1 MEWGCIFLNLI
12 TISPGHYLPG
22 TGFHDLIDEVTEA
35 RKVVNR
41 VVQLLRVA
49 SVGVIQVVD
58 NNSTSSSQNL
68 EYIITH
74 HNKTSRKLDVSIHFN
89 ATSGRHDTGIGTEV
103 LYQNDKMRSFANK
116 VGQSIS
122 NASGLRNRGGKK
134 RINLPFLYNT
144 DQPAIIIEVCF
155 VNSTVDVAIYKEKF
169 EEICISI
176 ANELIQYVKPG
187 HPMIKMIPQTMSL
200 EVSNIDED
208 SKPHELKSILD
219 KTIPVENFS
228 EPDFSSK
235 LEEILTNHELIKRMI
250 EKGISDEIIDDV
262 WLEKLENGILT
273 TSDLLG
279 LTALI
284 VAGSLE

>member
-1 MEWGCIFLNLI
+1 MGGVSFLNLI

-35 RKVVNR
+35 RKIVNR

-58 NNSTSSSQNL
+58 NTSTSSAQNL
-68 EYIITH
+68 DYIITH

-89 ATSGRHDTGIGTEV
+89 ATSGRHDTGIGTGV

-116 VGQSIS
+116 VSQSIS
-122 NASGLRNRGGKK
+122 NASTLRNRGGKK

-155 VNSTVDVAIYKEKF
+155 VNSTVDVAIYKDKF
-169 EEICISI
+169 EEICIAI
-176 ANELIQYVKPG
+176 ANELIQFVKPG

-200 EVSNIDED
+200 EIPNVEDDSN
-208 SKPHELKSILD
+208 SHELKSILD
-219 KTIPVENFS
+219 KTISTEKFT
-228 EPDFSSK
+228 EPNLIDQ
-235 LEEILTNHELIKRMI
+235 LEEILTNHEVIKRMI
-250 EKGISDEIIDDV
+250 EKGISEKTIDDV
-262 WLEKLENGILT
+262 WLEKFENGLLT

-279 LTALI
+279 LTTLM
-284 VAGSLE
+284 VAATLK